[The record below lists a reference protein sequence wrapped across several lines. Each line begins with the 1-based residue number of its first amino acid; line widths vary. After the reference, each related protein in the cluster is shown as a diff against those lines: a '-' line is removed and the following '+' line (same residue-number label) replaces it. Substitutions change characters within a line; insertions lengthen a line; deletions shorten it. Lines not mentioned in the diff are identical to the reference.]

1 MSSTGRPIKE
11 SKKELKK
18 LFINIDANDYDRLV
32 VMADSLNISVGAII
46 RIIIKGKMEKISDA
60 EDFKL
65 QDLLG

>member
-18 LFINIDANDYDRLV
+18 LFINIDVNDYDRLV

-46 RIIIKGKMEKISDA
+46 RIIIKGKMEKISND

-65 QDLLG
+65 QDLFG